1 AKLLD
6 RAGHVELFE
15 DWLFNDNGKFQ
26 LRTFAS
32 PQAQTLD

>member
-1 AKLLD
+1 M
-6 RAGHVELFE
+6 FE

-32 PQAQTLD
+32 PQAQTID